1 MQSSEYE
8 WISKRAY
15 TLWEAEGHPSGR
27 DAEHWGQ
34 ATKEFQLL
42 NKSTA
47 THPEV
52 KRKTTA
58 KAASTAKPKTKIKVA
73 AE

>member
-15 TLWEAEGHPSGR
+15 TLWEAEGHPTGK

-34 ATKEFQLL
+34 ASKEFQLL
-42 NKSTA
+42 NQSAA
-47 THPEV
+47 THPAV
-52 KRKTTA
+52 KKKT
-58 KAASTAKPKTKIKVA
+58 TAKPKTKIKVA

>member
-1 MQSSEYE
+1 MQSSEHE

-34 ATKEFQLL
+34 ASREFQLL
-42 NKSTA
+42 NQSAA
-47 THPEV
+47 THPAV
-52 KRKTTA
+52 KKKTTA
-58 KAASTAKPKTKIKVA
+58 KATTAAKPKTKIKVA